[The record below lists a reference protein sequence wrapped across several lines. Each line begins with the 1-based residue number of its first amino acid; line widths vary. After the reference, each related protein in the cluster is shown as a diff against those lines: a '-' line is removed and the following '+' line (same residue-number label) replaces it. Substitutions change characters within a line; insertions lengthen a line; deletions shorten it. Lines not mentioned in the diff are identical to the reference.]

1 MIVKLSFELRKY
13 SELKGERMDIS
24 IITAQLVKEQVTSHY
39 PNSVKALNGGTTS
52 TIYLLDEQYVI
63 KLNESDVIREE
74 AYFLQFYKK
83 DELFP
88 KLLYKEPLNRYI
100 VYSFLE
106 GTTSCKLGH
115 KRSVLSK
122 LVKEVINKYEVAT
135 EVDGWGWKESPVQ
148 SWNEFLTTNVMEA
161 HENVRR
167 YISEEEY
174 RTVFKLAN
182 SPSRG
187 TGINQP
193 FLLHGDLGFH
203 NFIFQ
208 GNKLH
213 GVIDPLPVL
222 GDPIYDLI
230 YAFCSTPED
239 LTKETIDYAMKQCV
253 FYKKDRDLYEEIVIG
268 LYLRIDT
275 CLRHHPKDLED
286 YLAAWRYWM
295 DEVEVTL

>member
-1 MIVKLSFELRKY
+1 
-13 SELKGERMDIS
+13 MDIS
-24 IITAQLVKEQVTSHY
+24 IITAQLVKEKVISHY
-39 PNSVKALNGGTTS
+39 PNSVKVLNGGTTS
-52 TIYLLDEQYVI
+52 TIYLLDEQYVV

-88 KLLYKEPLNRYI
+88 KLFYKEPLNRYI

-106 GTTSCKLGH
+106 GTTFCKLGH
-115 KRSVLSK
+115 KRSVLCK

-135 EVDGWGWKESPVQ
+135 EIDGWGWKENLVQ

-161 HENVRR
+161 HQNVRR

-187 TGINQP
+187 TGIHQP

-208 GNKLH
+208 ENKLH

-239 LTKETIDYAMKQCV
+239 LTKEMIGYAMKQCV
-253 FYKKDRDLYEEIVIG
+253 FHKNDRDLYEEIVIG

-275 CLRHHPKDLED
+275 CLRHHPKDLEG

-295 DEVEVTL
+295 GEVKTTI